1 MELTQQSTGRSPSAG
16 ATEQA
21 ANVIRVLENYLD
33 ELERGQPVDPESLVA
48 RHPEMAEELRAYL
61 RQLDVLHLAT
71 AGLRSP
77 LRADQALATEEIAEQ
92 GRLGDFVLLR
102 EVGRGG
108 MGIVYEAEQVSLGR
122 RVALKVL
129 PHAAALNG
137 KQLQRFKHEAEAAAH
152 LQHGNIVPVY
162 AVGCER
168 GIHSYAMQFIDG
180 QSLAGFISALRQQAG
195 KPVQARQPDEGTAQ
209 DTVQQGA
216 IKEETVT
223 LHPLSSPFLAPSAF
237 FQSVARLGIQAALA
251 LEHAHQLGVVHR
263 DIKPGNLLLDA
274 SGNVWI
280 SDFGLAR
287 SRNDPGVTRSGDLI
301 GTLRYMSPEQASA
314 KRGLSDQRTDVYSL
328 GATLYELLTL
338 EPAFP
343 GEEPREVLRQ
353 LAFEEPRRPRSLNPA
368 IPPDLETIVMKAMG
382 KTPDERY
389 STAQELADDLR
400 RFLDDTPIQ
409 ARRPTYGQRLRKWGR
424 RHKAWM
430 TAGVAAMAIIILA
443 LAVSTALIWQ

>member
-1 MELTQQSTGRSPSAG
+1 MELTQQSASAG

-21 ANVIRVLENYLD
+21 ASVIRVLEGYLD
-33 ELERGQPVDPESLVA
+33 ELERGGAVDPESLVA

-129 PHAAALNG
+129 PHAAALNS

-168 GIHSYAMQFIDG
+168 GIHFYAMQFIDG

-195 KPVQARQPDEGTAQ
+195 KPAQERQPDEGTTQ
-209 DTVQQGA
+209 DTVQQPR
-216 IKEETVT
+216 EETVT
-223 LHPLSSPFLAPSAF
+223 LHPLSSPFHTPSAF

-368 IPPDLETIVMKAMG
+368 IP
-382 KTPDERY
+382 R
-389 STAQELADDLR
+389 
-400 RFLDDTPIQ
+400 
-409 ARRPTYGQRLRKWGR
+409 
-424 RHKAWM
+424 
-430 TAGVAAMAIIILA
+430 
-443 LAVSTALIWQ
+443 IWKPSS